1 MMTTD
6 EILGPI
12 FRAKLKDVHGLLL
25 AANLTGA
32 ATGAGVSEQLRRAF
46 EIVDVLLGLLEE
58 QS

>member
-1 MMTTD
+1 MTPT
-6 EILGPI
+6 EIFTPI
-12 FRAKLKDVHGLLL
+12 FREQLRQAHGLLL